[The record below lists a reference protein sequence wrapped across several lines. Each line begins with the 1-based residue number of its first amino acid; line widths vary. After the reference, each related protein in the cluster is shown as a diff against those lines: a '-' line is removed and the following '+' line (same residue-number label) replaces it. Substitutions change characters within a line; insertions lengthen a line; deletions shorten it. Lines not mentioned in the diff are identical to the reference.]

1 MRRLLG
7 VAALICLA
15 ASPAIAQQR
24 SGLDRLLAFDANGD
38 GAVTR
43 AEAEA
48 GRSAMFTRLDRD
60 GDGYLSE
67 AERASMQHGQGRQR
81 GNPMRADTDGDG
93 RISRA
98 EMTASPIRGFDRI
111 DANRD
116 GVLSAEEIQTVQSR
130 MSAG

>member
-1 MRRLLG
+1 M
-7 VAALICLA
+7 CLA
-15 ASPAIAQQR
+15 ATPALAQQR
-24 SGLDRLLAFDANGD
+24 GGLDRLLAFDANGD

-48 GRSAMFTRLDRD
+48 GRAAMFTRLDRD

-67 AERASMQHGQGRQR
+67 SERAAMQHGQGGRR
-81 GNPMRADTDGDG
+81 GGGMRADTDRDG

-98 EMTASPIRGFDRI
+98 EMAASPIRGFDRI

-116 GVLSAEEIQTVQSR
+116 GVLSAEEIQTVRNR